1 MIKQQSMKL
10 ALKVLLFAVTT
21 VALVTL
27 ALLPRVTV
35 AHGAVIV
42 DTVVTSSIIDHSGIA
57 VSVIPFG
64 LSCGVDSTVWC
75 EVADDSDATPAGLI
89 PLGQ

>member
-10 ALKVLLFAVTT
+10 ALTT
-21 VALVTL
+21 VAIAAVA
-27 ALLPRVTV
+27 ALTV
-35 AHGAVIV
+35 ALHPQIV
-42 DTVVTSSIIDHSGIA
+42 VTHDALIVNTTVTSSIIDHSGIA